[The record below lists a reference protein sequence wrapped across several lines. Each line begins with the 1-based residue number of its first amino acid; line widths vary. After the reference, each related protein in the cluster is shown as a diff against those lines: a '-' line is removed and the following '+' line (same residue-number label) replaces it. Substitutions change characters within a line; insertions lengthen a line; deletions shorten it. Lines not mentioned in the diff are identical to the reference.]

1 LRLIGDLRV
10 DGRPLFVVSPESVEE
25 SMNEELLPGDARLA
39 REDHRDGRRRH
50 HERHEEAESEK
61 LEVERILCRLSRSSD
76 RFKKHI

>member
-1 LRLIGDLRV
+1 
-10 DGRPLFVVSPESVEE
+10 
-25 SMNEELLPGDARLA
+25 MNEELLPGDARLA